1 MVTQRLLDFER
12 AGRAAAE
19 ARVVQLTAQNVQLR
33 AALPP
38 GVDIPEDEP
47 AEGMLHSSCA
57 WLLLMTV
64 QMMQQ

>member
-1 MVTQRLLDFER
+1 MVTQRLLDVER

-19 ARVVQLTAQNVQLR
+19 ARVAQLTAQNVQLR

-38 GVDIPEDEP
+38 GVDIPDHEP
-47 AEGMLHSSCA
+47 AEGMLQSSCA

-64 QMMQQ
+64 QIIHQ